1 MITSKSRLLPIN
13 FSPSSM
19 SINHGVCFQIMYA
32 RFGRAAHLVFCFMA
46 LLVNLL
52 AIATLLVAGVAII
65 QSLTTEAS
73 DEFCALII
81 ATLFGCYSFVGGLG
95 TTFYVSYFNA
105 VLIFSTLIVLLVK
118 ILYSQSTSGETLG
131 SLENIYNK
139 LLCLQ
144 GPEGNAER
152 SYLTFKSEN
161 GWVFAVMGI
170 CLTSSLTYCD
180 QASWQSRIAAKP
192 LQGVLGFLFA
202 TYMWFAIPSSISATT
217 GLAYLALSAE
227 NATAVLSLEQI
238 NGGTVLP
245 TKSDSDVMFC
255 LQSYQGIRI
264 DRSLVY

>member
-1 MITSKSRLLPIN
+1 MN
-13 FSPSSM
+13 
-19 SINHGVCFQIMYA
+19 A
-32 RFGRAAHLVFCFMA
+32 RFGKTAHLVFCFMA

-52 AIATLLVAGVAII
+52 AMATLLVAGIAII

-73 DEFCALII
+73 DEFCVLII
-81 ATLFGCYSFVGGLG
+81 ATLFGSYSFVGGLG

-105 VLIFSTLIVLLVK
+105 VLIFSTLSVLLVK
-118 ILYSQSTSGETLG
+118 ILYSADSEVDAVG

-139 LLCLQ
+139 LLCLE
-144 GPEGNAER
+144 GPDGNAEN
-152 SYLTFKSEN
+152 SFLTFKSEN
-161 GWVFAVMGI
+161 GWVFAVMAL

-227 NATAVLSLEQI
+227 NATTVLSLDQI
-238 NGGTVLP
+238 NGGKASLAIKEFQR
-245 TKSDSDVMFC
+245 KSK
-255 LQSYQGIRI
+255 
-264 DRSLVY
+264 

>member
-1 MITSKSRLLPIN
+1 
-13 FSPSSM
+13 
-19 SINHGVCFQIMYA
+19 MYA
-32 RFGRAAHLVFCFMA
+32 RFGKASHIVFCFMA

-52 AIATLLVAGVAII
+52 AMATLLIAGIAII

-73 DEFCALII
+73 DEFCVLII
-81 ATLFGCYSFVGGLG
+81 ATLFGSYSFVGGLG

-118 ILYSQSTSGETLG
+118 ILYSPNTDGEALG

-144 GPEGNAER
+144 GPDGNAEH
-152 SYLTFKSEN
+152 SFLTFKSEN
-161 GWVFAVMGI
+161 GWVFAIMGI

-227 NATAVLSLEQI
+227 NSTEVLSLGQI
-238 NGGTVLP
+238 NEG
-245 TKSDSDVMFC
+245 KMFK
-255 LQSYQGIRI
+255 
-264 DRSLVY
+264 

>member
-1 MITSKSRLLPIN
+1 MN
-13 FSPSSM
+13 
-19 SINHGVCFQIMYA
+19 A
-32 RFGRAAHLVFCFMA
+32 RFGKTAHIVFCFMA

-52 AIATLLVAGVAII
+52 AMATLLVAGIAII

-73 DEFCALII
+73 DEFCVLII
-81 ATLFGCYSFVGGLG
+81 ATLFGSYSFVGGLG

-105 VLIFSTLIVLLVK
+105 VLIFSTLSVLLVQ
-118 ILYSQSTSGETLG
+118 ILYSSNSEGDAVG

-139 LLCLQ
+139 LLCLE
-144 GPEGNAER
+144 GPDGNAEN
-152 SYLTFKSEN
+152 SFLTFKSEN
-161 GWVFAVMGI
+161 GWVFAVMAL

-227 NATAVLSLEQI
+227 NATTVLSLDQI
-238 NGGTVLP
+238 NGGKLLLVSTYL
-245 TKSDSDVMFC
+245 D
-255 LQSYQGIRI
+255 GIQKF
-264 DRSLVY
+264 L